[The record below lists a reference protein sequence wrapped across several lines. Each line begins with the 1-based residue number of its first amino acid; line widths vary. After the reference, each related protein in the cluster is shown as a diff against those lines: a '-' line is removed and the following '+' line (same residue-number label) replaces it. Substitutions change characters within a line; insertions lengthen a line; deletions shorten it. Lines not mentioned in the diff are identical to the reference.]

1 MAEAN
6 QTNGIQEV
14 EEARA
19 EPVGTTLF
27 DPARTTLF
35 DPTQEFTARLKKV
48 GSYDVSLIDIIPGT
62 LDVRKLEE
70 VDVYMMALLKI
81 LEGLSNRRDATMK
94 MLRNEPLPPAQQRK
108 SVYEPELSSIGDFT
122 YALKLTGLDNVW
134 IRVNSLLRSINKMAV
149 RVDGR
154 AIYPARD
161 AGSEEEDAERTQAAW
176 LTAQKNLH
184 GFTMGK
190 TENYSDFVIE
200 MGRLKHLHAQ
210 REKHTKEPEEAE
222 NSRELV
228 NLFLNAIQEPGLK
241 EEVWSLMKMDRD
253 PKLTKLLDYIAHA
266 RKHRSKADLLVKTYK
281 CPTHP
286 NANSHDF
293 KDCWNNRR
301 GVVTLHGSPGGPM
314 MTTGVPA
321 GFKTPAN
328 SLNAKATQMRHR
340 NMNVQEKRIF
350 KQVVDDKKLFNCPY
364 HLCNRT
370 FASKY
375 GVRYHMKTFHEGKQ
389 PFQCNICDA
398 KFTTKHGMT
407 GHVAAIHEGKK
418 PFKCNI
424 CNTEFASKW
433 CYETHAR
440 IRHQ

>member
-1 MAEAN
+1 M
-6 QTNGIQEV
+6 GD
-14 EEARA
+14 
-19 EPVGTTLF
+19 G
-27 DPARTTLF
+27 
-35 DPTQEFTARLKKV
+35 
-48 GSYDVSLIDIIPGT
+48 G
-62 LDVRKLEE
+62 
-70 VDVYMMALLKI
+70 
-81 LEGLSNRRDATMK
+81 EG
-94 MLRNEPLPPAQQRK
+94 
-108 SVYEPELSSIGDFT
+108 
-122 YALKLTGLDNVW
+122 
-134 IRVNSLLRSINKMAV
+134 
-149 RVDGR
+149 
-154 AIYPARD
+154 
-161 AGSEEEDAERTQAAW
+161 TQAAW
-176 LTAQKNLH
+176 LTAQKNLQ

-200 MGRLKHLHAQ
+200 MGRLRHLHAQ

-228 NLFLNAIQEPGLK
+228 NLFLNAIQDPGLK
-241 EEVWSLMKMDRD
+241 EAVWSLMKLDKD

-293 KDCWNNRR
+293 KDCWSVNKRR
-301 GVVTLHGSPGGPM
+301 SVVTLHGSPGGPM

-328 SLNAKATQMRHR
+328 SLN
-340 NMNVQEKRIF
+340 
-350 KQVVDDKKLFNCPY
+350 
-364 HLCNRT
+364 
-370 FASKY
+370 

>member
-1 MAEAN
+1 
-6 QTNGIQEV
+6 
-14 EEARA
+14 
-19 EPVGTTLF
+19 
-27 DPARTTLF
+27 
-35 DPTQEFTARLKKV
+35 
-48 GSYDVSLIDIIPGT
+48 
-62 LDVRKLEE
+62 
-70 VDVYMMALLKI
+70 
-81 LEGLSNRRDATMK
+81 
-94 MLRNEPLPPAQQRK
+94 
-108 SVYEPELSSIGDFT
+108 
-122 YALKLTGLDNVW
+122 
-134 IRVNSLLRSINKMAV
+134 MAV

-161 AGSEEEDAERTQAAW
+161 AGSEEEDGEGTQAAW

-200 MGRLKHLHAQ
+200 MGRLKHLHAL

-228 NLFLNAIQEPGLK
+228 NLFLNAIQDPGLQ
-241 EEVWSLMKMDRD
+241 EAVWSLMKLDKD

-266 RKHRSKADLLVKTYK
+266 RKYRSKANFLVKTQK
-281 CPTHP
+281 CFRCRSD
-286 NANSHDF
+286 SHDF
-293 KDCWNNRR
+293 KDCWFSPKPK
-301 GVVTLHGSPGGPM
+301 GVVTLRGSPGGPM
-314 MTTGVPA
+314 MTTEAPA
-321 GFKTPAN
+321 GFKTPAG
-328 SLNAKATQMRHR
+328 SLNAKATQMRQHS
-340 NMNVQEKRIF
+340 MNVHVAEHKKKF
-350 KQVVDDKKLFNCPY
+350 FNQVADKKKPFSCQY

-389 PFQCNICDA
+389 PFNCNICDA
-398 KFTTKHGMT
+398 KFTTKHGMR

-433 CYETHAR
+433 CMETHAR